1 MSDDDDL
8 YLPPPRS
15 PVPIAIVT
23 AVVTTVALF
32 FGMRALD
39 HRGLFSG
46 VTGTGPSVS
55 GGSSASASAS
65 AAGID
70 GDGIAEVPSV
80 VGLGPGDARAL
91 LNARGLLLVL
101 AGERFNPRRP
111 AGSVGEQTP
120 LPGSQAHRGDAVQVF
135 LSLGTRTVRVPSLA
149 GQRLEDAGRIL
160 AAAEL
165 VAGASK
171 TAVRDGVAPGL
182 IVETAPAEGAL
193 VPAQSIVSLV
203 VSAPGPSKPVPKVTG
218 LRLRAARD
226 SITQA
231 GFKVGKIQILVDGER
246 TSGIVLDQK
255 PLADTPAPTGTPID
269 LTVNDQ

>member
-1 MSDDDDL
+1 VSDDDDL

-15 PVPIAIVT
+15 PVPVAVVT
-23 AVVTTVALF
+23 AVLTTVALF

-46 VTGTGPSVS
+46 LTAAGPSALGGTAAAVS
-55 GGSSASASAS
+55 AV
-65 AAGID
+65 GID

-101 AGERFNPRRP
+101 TGERFNPRRP

-149 GQRLEDAGRIL
+149 GQRAEDVSRLL

-165 VAGASK
+165 VAGTPK
-171 TAVRDGVAPGL
+171 TVMRDGVAPGL
-182 IVETAPAEGAL
+182 IVETAPPEGTL
-193 VPAQSIVSLV
+193 VPAQSTITPV
-203 VSAPGPSKPVPKVTG
+203 VSAPGPSKPVPRVTG

-226 SITQA
+226 SIAQA
-231 GFKVGKIQILVDGER
+231 GFKVGKIHYLVDGDR
-246 TSGIVLDQK
+246 QSGIVLDQN
-255 PLADTPAPTGTPID
+255 PAADTPAPPASPVD
-269 LTVNDQ
+269 LTVNDE